1 MIHPL
6 SVELLQETVH
16 QANNLAQS
24 DEDEEDAHETGAA
37 PAAAAGGVQK
47 HKGPRVRNRGKG
59 GLKVEGHATSLPNSN
74 SHTAQ
79 HSAAAAAQDSLDS
92 TPADDAAAAPGTSK
106 RSKAP
111 RRRGSKPS
119 ATPEAT
125 AAAAAEEDGSAAVPP
140 ALANGLHVDDAL
152 NAAKHAVQ
160 ELWVP
165 TRKPMPGGRG
175 RP

>member
-1 MIHPL
+1 
-6 SVELLQETVH
+6 VH

-24 DEDEEDAHETGAA
+24 DEEEEDAHKTEAA
-37 PAAAAGGVQK
+37 PAAAAAADGTK
-47 HKGPRVRNRGKG
+47 RRGPRVRNRGKG
-59 GLKVEGHATSLPNSN
+59 GLKGAGHVTSQQNSN
-74 SHTAQ
+74 SHIAQ
-79 HSAAAAAQDSLDS
+79 HSAATAAQDSLDPI
-92 TPADDAAAAPGTSK
+92 PADDAAAAPGTSK
-106 RSKAP
+106 RSKPP
-111 RRRGSKPS
+111 RRHGSKPS

-125 AAAAAEEDGSAAVPP
+125 AAAAAEEDGSAAVAP